1 LPVFCGCSKLT
12 NTRLKGGARVTECT
26 GQQVLFSIGKKRVT
40 TVFDGGNLTSDSGA
54 LLLNRVDERL
64 GLSRRLTEVLSDPRQ
79 EAKVLHPL
87 RDLLRQRLFQI
98 ALGYEDVNDA
108 NSLRFDPAFQAAL
121 DRVPGPGEVLA
132 SQPTLSRLEERIS
145 RRELM
150 AVCDL
155 LLDFFVKRLKT
166 MGRAARGKII
176 LDFDSTDDPTHGSQQ
191 LTMFHGYY
199 DQWQYLP
206 LLVFCGGWPIA
217 AVLRPGNAHDS
228 WGAVAVLRRI
238 VERIWEEFP
247 RANILLRADAGFATP
262 ELYEFCEAAEISYVI
277 GQITNSRLVRR
288 GRPWMRKAKR
298 IFQKTGEK
306 AKVFGSFRHRAKS
319 WEKSRRIIAKAEVLP
334 LGENPRFVVTNMEG
348 DAASLYRFYTDRGE
362 MENRIKDLKNALA
375 ADRLSCT
382 RFLSNQFRLLLHVA
396 AYILLFS
403 LRENLQKTPLACA
416 QMDTLRITLL
426 KIGAK
431 VVTSARRIW
440 FHLASS
446 HPAAPIWNLLAQ
458 RLARASA

>member
-1 LPVFCGCSKLT
+1 M
-12 NTRLKGGARVTECT
+12 TECT

-54 LLLNRVDERL
+54 LLLNRVDQRL
-64 GLSRRLTEVLSDPRQ
+64 GLSGRMAEALSDPRQ
-79 EAKVLHPL
+79 EGKVLHPL

-108 NSLRFDPAFQAAL
+108 NTLRFDPAFQAAL

-150 AVCDL
+150 AFSEL
-155 LLDFFVKRLKT
+155 LLEFFVERLKT
-166 MGRAARGKII
+166 MGRAARRKII
-176 LDFDSTDDPTHGSQQ
+176 LDFDSTDDPTHGAQQ

-206 LLVFCGGWPIA
+206 LLVFSGGWPIA

-238 VERIWEEFP
+238 VERIWEDLP
-247 RANILLRADAGFATP
+247 RAKILLRADAGFATP

-288 GRPWMRKAKR
+288 GRPWMKKAKR
-298 IFQKTGEK
+298 IFEQTGEK

-319 WEKSRRIIAKAEVLP
+319 WEKSRWIIAKAEVLP

-348 DAASLYRFYTDRGE
+348 DPASLYHFYTDRGE
-362 MENRIKDLKNALA
+362 MENRIKDLKNALL
-375 ADRLSCT
+375 ADRLSCS

-396 AYILLFS
+396 AYILMFS
-403 LRENLQKTPLACA
+403 LRENLQKTPLASA
-416 QMDTLRITLL
+416 QMDTLRIKLL

-458 RLARASA
+458 RLARAPA